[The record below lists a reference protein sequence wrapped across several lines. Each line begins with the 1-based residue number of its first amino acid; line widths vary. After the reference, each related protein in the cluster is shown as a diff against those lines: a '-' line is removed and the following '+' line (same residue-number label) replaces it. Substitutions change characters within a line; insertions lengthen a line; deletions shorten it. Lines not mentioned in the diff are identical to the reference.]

1 MMFQSLISA
10 DRGEAGADMV
20 KAYWNGYEIYD
31 LDYHEGWVEILF
43 WMNDFESPI
52 TGTGRWRVRPEDI
65 VLEER

>member
-1 MMFQSLISA
+1 MP
-10 DRGEAGADMV
+10 
-20 KAYWNGYEIYD
+20 KAYWNGYEIFD

-65 VLEER
+65 VIEEEK